1 MCLLPNVF
9 TKLSRQRYLN
19 VHVEKDFFKAKYYS
33 LHRLFF
39 SWHPQFVGEDVV
51 LLRLL
56 PRTRNRVNENKHV
69 LQKNLNN
76 YSPQIVMIKWI
87 CPSLN
92 FQLKLGLSKRTAQRP
107 KLRATPEQSR
117 RKLLQ
122 NQELLM
128 SKF

>member
-69 LQKNLNN
+69 LQKNF
-76 YSPQIVMIKWI
+76 K
-87 CPSLN
+87 
-92 FQLKLGLSKRTAQRP
+92 QLFSTDCYDKMNLSKFKLSTQVRVVKKDCPTP
-107 KLRATPEQSR
+107 KITS
-117 RKLLQ
+117 
-122 NQELLM
+122 NT
-128 SKF
+128 